1 MKRYILPM
9 MVLLLIAFITYQ
21 TFEIQVHDFE
31 SCVEKTGTVMESYPR
46 QCIYSGIT
54 YIEDISVLCTEEQ
67 RDAQFCTADYAPVCA
82 TVLVQCI
89 TEPCDRVQQTFS
101 NSCGACSNRLVGSYV
116 PGECPS

>member
-31 SCVEKTGTVMESYPR
+31 SCVEKTGTVMA
-46 QCIYSGIT
+46 
-54 YIEDISVLCTEEQ
+54 EEQ